1 MQLPLSLMGFDFIA
15 EIDWSLTYAG
25 CPARTYGLPENCY
38 PAEDPEWEIH
48 SITLYR
54 DDGGHEY
61 GPAFEATGALFLTL
75 ANSRDLDEAILD
87 YIHDYNSDEYVYD
100 AY

>member
-1 MQLPLSLMGFDFIA
+1 MQFPLSLMGFDFIA

-61 GPAFEATGALFLTL
+61 GPAFEATGALFITL
-75 ANSRDLDEAILD
+75 ANSRDLDEAILN
-87 YIHDYNSDEYVYD
+87 YIHDYISDEYVYD
-100 AY
+100 D